1 MVFDK
6 LVGYAS
12 QLGFDYCCYGFRS
25 PLPVG
30 GESVKVFD
38 NYPNGWMEH
47 YRHMGYIDVDPTV
60 EKAMTCSQ
68 TICWPGF
75 DESKQSAFW
84 QDARDHG
91 LKVGI
96 AQPSWSARGAFGLL
110 SLARGEGEIDG
121 HELKRLSL
129 QLSWITNAVHSAM
142 TAHVFDSLGLGAAI
156 SLTERERQ
164 VLRWTV
170 EGLNAFDI
178 SEKLNISVSTVNW
191 HIGKVLAKFGA
202 TNKVQAA
209 ARAVALNLL

>member
-1 MVFDK
+1 
-6 LVGYAS
+6 
-12 QLGFDYCCYGFRS
+12 
-25 PLPVG
+25 
-30 GESVKVFD
+30 
-38 NYPNGWMEH
+38 
-47 YRHMGYIDVDPTV
+47 MGYIDVDPTV

-129 QLSWITNAVHSAM
+129 QLSWDHERRAFCDDGSCLRQPRPWGCNIAN
-142 TAHVFDSLGLGAAI
+142 
-156 SLTERERQ
+156 RERATGIA
-164 VLRWTV
+164 VDRGRV
-170 EGLNAFDI
+170 ERIRYFRKAQYFGVDCQLA
-178 SEKLNISVSTVNW
+178 
-191 HIGKVLAKFGA
+191 IGKVLAKFGA

-209 ARAVALNLL
+209 ARAVALNCSDVCWSRQNTSLYVAARPRQLRSAVHAT